1 MTMLSTN
8 TVAKP
13 HLGSGLSGHY
23 MASSQRRATVDV
35 TASAGQYTTDTQ
47 QRSNSLGAD
56 GSVTFSDSNAAAASA
71 FALAAST
78 AMSATTSSAVT
89 TAAAAF
95 AAMAAATAPGSGA
108 LAHMAAEPR
117 SSSLPLM
124 HPAGMQSTGSYRQT
138 DNGGSP
144 LVAPRPVPAQQMM
157 PPSWMLAAL
166 PLEMLLGM
174 SGASHKQKIIN
185 DVFFTP
191 EERHES
197 PQLTPVSD
205 ADDVRPRLPGMPSDG
220 LEDMDPSADLALF
233 ADLQGGE
240 GRSVWGEIDT
250 ACTLSPRQPSPA
262 ATVTSDY
269 EDAPAIK
276 APASADGRSLLSA
289 HVAQAKSQY
298 ACGDSDTVSLSG
310 ESCVDT
316 AGPVATRES
325 LRPTIFEELSQNGV
339 DWCRYCGTTEG
350 INWRPGPWGK
360 RTLCNKHGCDY
371 KGYGFASKM
380 PRLNLKSFADE
391 SLDERIR
398 PVLQTFCQM
407 CQQDFS
413 HCDNILVHCDGCH
426 RAYHQACHPD
436 GIASADVSFDS
447 PWYCE
452 LSCRDNARRRR
463 ILVELPKC
471 RLPYMCSP
479 RHAQAGHAS
488 HDLSLR
494 TATNSPA
501 PRSTRTRKRKAVC
514 ASPEPLQGIDAMPV
528 DPNKVRKSSR
538 VVRPSVKCLESSSS
552 HTI

>member
-298 ACGDSDTVSLSG
+298 A
-310 ESCVDT
+310 
-316 AGPVATRES
+316 
-325 LRPTIFEELSQNGV
+325 
-339 DWCRYCGTTEG
+339 W
-350 INWRPGPWGK
+350 
-360 RTLCNKHGCDY
+360 
-371 KGYGFASKM
+371 
-380 PRLNLKSFADE
+380 
-391 SLDERIR
+391 
-398 PVLQTFCQM
+398 
-407 CQQDFS
+407 
-413 HCDNILVHCDGCH
+413 
-426 RAYHQACHPD
+426 
-436 GIASADVSFDS
+436 
-447 PWYCE
+447 
-452 LSCRDNARRRR
+452 
-463 ILVELPKC
+463 
-471 RLPYMCSP
+471 
-479 RHAQAGHAS
+479 
-488 HDLSLR
+488 
-494 TATNSPA
+494 
-501 PRSTRTRKRKAVC
+501 
-514 ASPEPLQGIDAMPV
+514 
-528 DPNKVRKSSR
+528 
-538 VVRPSVKCLESSSS
+538 
-552 HTI
+552 